1 MIGKFDMAVLGTLIK
16 SALVAHVSEYF
27 SRMVEAINQE
37 VNPKHSIMVELKSL
51 DSSWGGQCWGLF
63 FLAVKQQ
70 RPLLEE

>member
-1 MIGKFDMAVLGTLIK
+1 
-16 SALVAHVSEYF
+16 
-27 SRMVEAINQE
+27 MVEAINQE

-63 FLAVKQQ
+63 FLAVMQQ